1 MSMRSKM
8 KQITQKFKFDKKGV
22 IVAAVAALLLL
33 MTIVVFKNQPKNI
46 MYDSYEKLLDGNLI
60 SEATIV
66 QDEILITTKGGHKYT
81 IIKDGINMNE
91 LVQKVPVNIKKE
103 HPIIEEILAVLFLLA
118 VGYGAIFA
126 YGRYKLRK
134 KSQDASDEKVGAYE
148 AENIVTSSVVPA
160 ISSVRF
166 DDVAGIKDV
175 KFELSEI
182 VDFLKNPVKY
192 RKFGIKMPKGV
203 LMIGPPG
210 VGKTLVAKAVAG
222 EANVPFFY
230 QSGASFVQIYVGM
243 GAKRVREL
251 FMKAKAYAP
260 SIIFI
265 DEIDAVGKVRGG
277 SRNDEREATLN
288 QLLTEMDGFEDNSGV
303 IVIAA
308 TNRIEMI
315 DEALLRSGRFDRR
328 IYLSMPDFED
338 RVEILKSY
346 LKDKNCDVIP
356 EDIAK
361 ITVGFSGAALSTL
374 VNEAAINALRNSREV
389 IEFRD
394 FESVLNKVLLGK
406 KRVLSYNEDEKK
418 IQAIYQGAKALSAY
432 WFGVEFDKISLVEDY
447 FMVIEREME
456 SKSQMFARI
465 KVCLA
470 GMSALKQNVDDIF
483 SNSNADIARAKD
495 IAQQMVYE
503 CGMGKTFVPNPADVE
518 EILQEAYAE
527 VGNFLQG
534 MKTQLR
540 NISEYIGKYESIDKN
555 AIKEIVQN
563 SYD

>member
-1 MSMRSKM
+1 M
-8 KQITQKFKFDKKGV
+8 QKFKFNKKN
-22 IVAAVAALLLL
+22 IIAILALLLICL
-33 MTIVVFKNQPKNI
+33 MSIVAFKNQPKNI

-66 QDEILITTKGGHKYT
+66 QNEILITTKGGHKYT
-81 IIKDGINMNE
+81 IVKDGIDMSK
-91 LVQKVPVNIKKE
+91 LVQKVPVNVKKE
-103 HPIIEEILAVLFLLA
+103 HPIIEEILAVIFLIA
-118 VGYGAIFA
+118 IGYGVLFV
-126 YGRYKLRK
+126 YGRYKLKK
-134 KSQDASDEKVGAYE
+134 KSENTSDEKMGVYE
-148 AENIVTSSVVPA
+148 IENIFTSSVVPA
-160 ISSVRF
+160 ISNVSF
-166 DDVAGIKDV
+166 SDVAGIKDV

-182 VDFLKNPVKY
+182 VDFLKNPAKY

-230 QSGASFVQIYVGM
+230 QSGAAFVQIYVGM

-251 FMKAKAYAP
+251 FLKAKAYAP

-328 IYLSMPDFED
+328 IYLSMPDFSD

-346 LKDKNCDVIP
+346 LKDKSSSVSP

-361 ITVGFSGAALSTL
+361 ISVGFSGAALATL
-374 VNEAAINALRNSREV
+374 VNEAAINALRNNKGTIDMS
-389 IEFRD
+389 D
-394 FESVLNKVLLGK
+394 FENVLNKVLLGK
-406 KRVLSYNEDEKK
+406 KRVLSYNDEEKK
-418 IQAIYQGAKALSAY
+418 IQALYQSAKALSAY
-432 WFGVEFDKISLVEDY
+432 WFGVEFEKISLVEDH
-447 FMVIEREME
+447 FRATEREIE
-456 SKSQMFARI
+456 SKTQMLSRI

-470 GMSALKQNVDDIF
+470 GMSALKESRDDIF
-483 SNSNADIARAKD
+483 SNAHSDIAKAKE
-495 IAQQMVYE
+495 IAQNMVFEY
-503 CGMGKTFVPNPADVE
+503 GMGKTLVPNPADVE
-518 EILQEAYAE
+518 SILQEAYSE
-527 VGNFLQG
+527 ISEFLRG
-534 MKTQLR
+534 MKVQTEK
-540 NISEYIGKYESIDKN
+540 ICEYIIANESIDKT
-555 AIKEIVQN
+555 AIKIIIQS
-563 SYD
+563 SYE